1 MLLKDK
7 VALVTGASRGIGRV
21 TALMMADEGAQ
32 VAVADILPEVEDTAR
47 RIKEKGRTA
56 ASAIFDISDPI
67 LVHEGMA
74 KITQELGNIDV
85 LVNNAGI
92 VTNIAHLTKMTHEAW
107 EREIAVNLSGAFN
120 MIKEVIS
127 PMVEKKWGRLINVSS
142 LAATGGLH
150 KQIGYASSK
159 AGLLG
164 LTRTV
169 ALEHGRDGI
178 TCNAVLP
185 GLIYTELVGMMPDEI
200 RNAAIAAIPTRRI
213 GSMEEVAHLII
224 FLASDRAGFINGEE
238 IHIDGGMKLNVS
250 SLGSRKE
257 IREMAGQ

>member
-1 MLLKDK
+1 
-7 VALVTGASRGIGRV
+7 
-21 TALMMADEGAQ
+21 
-32 VAVADILPEVEDTAR
+32 
-47 RIKEKGRTA
+47 
-56 ASAIFDISDPI
+56 
-67 LVHEGMA
+67 
-74 KITQELGNIDV
+74 
-85 LVNNAGI
+85 
-92 VTNIAHLTKMTHEAW
+92 
-107 EREIAVNLSGAFN
+107 
-120 MIKEVIS
+120 
-127 PMVEKKWGRLINVSS
+127 VSS

-185 GLIYTELVGMMPDEI
+185 GLIGTELVGMMPDEI
-200 RNAAIAAIPTRRI
+200 RNSAIAAIPTRRI
-213 GSMEEVAHLII
+213 GSMEEVAHLIV